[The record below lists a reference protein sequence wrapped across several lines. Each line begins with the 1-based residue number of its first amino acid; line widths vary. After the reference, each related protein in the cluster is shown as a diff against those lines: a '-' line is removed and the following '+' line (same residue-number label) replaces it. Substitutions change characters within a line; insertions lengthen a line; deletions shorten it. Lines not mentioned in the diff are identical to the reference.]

1 MESVGLLAEVTRGN
15 RVESQHFGR
24 AVVVDAHGQVVWSC
38 GDHDA
43 VTYPRSTVK
52 ALLGLELV
60 ESGAAERLQLSDAE
74 LALTCASHGGEAA
87 HAEVALRL
95 LQRVGRGVEALECG
109 AHWPTYEPAGRALA
123 QAGQQACPL
132 HNNCSGKHA
141 GLICLACDSGVDP
154 EGYIEPDH
162 QIQKRV
168 TRVLEE
174 VTGAA
179 HREEERGTD
188 GCSMPTYAI
197 PLRALA
203 HGFARFGSG
212 VGLTADRARAAKVL
226 REAVAKE
233 PFMVA
238 GTGRYDTALM
248 KELGLGAFIK
258 MGAEGVMVAALPDE
272 GLGIAIKI
280 NDGANRA
287 AEVAMSALMAR
298 FGGSALLGKAA
309 SSGVLEQTAHQSLR
323 NWQGRDVGI
332 IRAASILRRSD
343 SSK

>member
-1 MESVGLLAEVTRGN
+1 MAMDSVGLLADVTRGQ

-24 AVVVDAHGQVVWSC
+24 AVVVDSDGKVVWSC
-38 GDHDA
+38 GDQDA

-60 ESGAAERLQLSDAE
+60 ESGAAERLQLSAAE
-74 LALTCASHGGEAA
+74 LALTCASHGGEAE
-87 HAEVALRL
+87 HAAIALKL
-95 LQRVGRGVEALECG
+95 LQRVGRDAGALECG
-109 AHWPTYEPAGRALA
+109 THWPTYEPAGRALVE
-123 QAGQQACPL
+123 AGQQACPL

-141 GLICLACDSGVDP
+141 GLICLACDSGVAP
-154 EGYIEPDH
+154 EGYIAPDH
-162 QIQKRV
+162 AIQKRV

-179 HREEERGTD
+179 HREDERGTD

-197 PLRALA
+197 PLKALA
-203 HGFARFGSG
+203 QGFARFGSG
-212 VGLTADRARAAKVL
+212 VGLSSDRARAAQVL
-226 REAVAKE
+226 RQAVAAE

-272 GLGIAIKI
+272 GLGIAIKV

-287 AEVAMSALMAR
+287 AEVAMSALITR
-298 FGGSALLGKAA
+298 FGGAALLKTAA
-309 SSGVLEQTAHQSLR
+309 ESGVLERTVHQPLR
-323 NWQGRDVGI
+323 NWEGRDVGA
-332 IRAASILRRSD
+332 IRAALTL
-343 SSK
+343 